1 MEHLYKGSELRIKP
15 QGFVEGGQVTFFT
28 VNPKFGTILTATDD
42 EGYMFL
48 SWPHLQ
54 YMGRGVLNYKVNNP
68 TTGLDRLITTDY
80 YIDSDLE
87 VSDTETLGNVS
98 DRIENTVSGKLTEKI
113 DAGIE
118 KVTRSAQEQVDSAS
132 NRIKELGTTFTTTIS
147 TLGKSVDSALEDVNT
162 KVTEKLGTVDTR
174 LTEIQADLTTK
185 CPYVGGDYY
194 VYNYDRTT
202 GTTKKTDLYVKGQDG
217 RNGID
222 GRSKEVRHTN
232 PTDTTVTINSGEFHV
247 WEEVESLN
255 ITLQPA
261 PNSPFL
267 DEYGFL
273 FKTGQTVPRIS
284 LPSNIKLPR
293 TFIILPNHIY
303 TVTILGEVL
312 EFGSQSI

>member
-68 TTGLDRLITTDY
+68 TTGLDRLITTEY
-80 YIDSDLE
+80 FIDSDLE

-98 DRIENTVSGKLTEKI
+98 DRIENTVSGKLTQKI
-113 DAGIE
+113 KEGIE
-118 KVTRSAQEQVDSAS
+118 KVTRSAQE
-132 NRIKELGTTFTTTIS
+132 KLGT
-147 TLGKSVDSALEDVNT
+147 VDSALEDVNT
-162 KVTEKLGTVDTR
+162 KVTQKLGTVDNR
-174 LTEIQADLTTK
+174 LTEIQDDLTQK

-202 GTTKKTDLYVKGQDG
+202 GTTKKTSLYVKGQDG
-217 RNGID
+217 RNGVD
-222 GRSKEVRHTN
+222 GRSKEVRHQ

-261 PNSPFL
+261 SNSPFL
-267 DEYGFL
+267 DEYGFS
-273 FKTGQTVPRIS
+273 FKTGSTVPRIS

-303 TVTILGEVL
+303 TVTILGTIL
-312 EFGSQSI
+312 EIGSQSL

>member
-28 VNPKFGTILTATDD
+28 VNPRFGTILTATDD

-54 YMGRGVLNYKVNNP
+54 YMGKGVLNYKVNNP

-98 DRIENTVSGKLTEKI
+98 DRIENTVSGKLSEKI
-113 DAGIE
+113 KEGIDN
-118 KVTRSAQEQVDSAS
+118 VTRSAQE
-132 NRIKELGTTFTTTIS
+132 KLGT
-147 TLGKSVDSALEDVNT
+147 VDTALEDVNT
-162 KVTEKLGTVDTR
+162 KVTQKLGTVDTR
-174 LTEIQADLTTK
+174 LTEIQNDLTTK

-202 GTTKKTDLYVKGQDG
+202 GTTKKTGLYVKGQDG

-222 GRSKEVRHTN
+222 GRSKEVRHN
-232 PTDTTVTINSGEFHV
+232 PTETDVTIRSGEFHV

-261 PNSPFL
+261 SNSPFL
-267 DEYGFL
+267 DEYGFS
-273 FKTGQTVPRIS
+273 FKTGSTAPRIS

-303 TVTILGEVL
+303 TVTILGTVL
-312 EFGSQSI
+312 EYGSQSL

>member
-54 YMGRGVLNYKVNNP
+54 YMGKGVLNYKVNNP
-68 TTGLDRLITTDY
+68 TTGLDRLITTEY

-98 DRIENTVSGKLTEKI
+98 DRIESTVSGKLTEKI
-113 DAGIE
+113 KEGIDN
-118 KVTRSAQEQVDSAS
+118 VTRSAQE
-132 NRIKELGTTFTTTIS
+132 KLGT
-147 TLGKSVDSALEDVNT
+147 VDSALEDVNT

-174 LTEIQADLTTK
+174 LTDIQNDLTTK
-185 CPYVGGDYY
+185 CPYVGEDYY

-222 GRSKEVRHTN
+222 GRSKEVRHQ

-247 WEEVESLN
+247 WDVVESLN
-255 ITLQPA
+255 ITLQPNT
-261 PNSPFL
+261 NSPFL
-267 DEYGFL
+267 DEYGFI
-273 FKTGQTVPRIS
+273 FKTGRTAPRIS

-303 TVTILGEVL
+303 TVTILGTVL
-312 EFGSQSI
+312 EFGSQSL

>member
-42 EGYMFL
+42 EDYMFL

-68 TTGLDRLITTDY
+68 TTGLDRLITTEY
-80 YIDSDLE
+80 FIDSDLE

-113 DAGIE
+113 KEGIDN
-118 KVTRSAQEQVDSAS
+118 VTRSAQE
-132 NRIKELGTTFTTTIS
+132 KLGT
-147 TLGKSVDSALEDVNT
+147 VDSALEDVNT
-162 KVTEKLGTVDTR
+162 KVTQKLGTVDTR
-174 LTEIQADLTTK
+174 LIDIQNDLTTK

-202 GTTKKTDLYVKGQDG
+202 GTTKKTSLFVKGQDG
-217 RNGID
+217 RDGVD
-222 GRSKEVRHTN
+222 GRSKEVRHN
-232 PTDTTVTINSGEFHV
+232 PTETDVTIRSGEFHV
-247 WEEVESLN
+247 WEVVESLN

-261 PNSPFL
+261 SNSPFL
-267 DEYGFL
+267 DEYGFS
-273 FKTGQTVPRIS
+273 FKTGRTVPRIS

-303 TVTILGEVL
+303 TVTIIGTVL
-312 EFGSQSI
+312 EFGSQSL

>member
-1 MEHLYKGSELRIKP
+1 MEHLYKGSELRLKP

-54 YMGRGVLNYKVNNP
+54 YMGKGVLNYKVNNP
-68 TTGLDRLITTDY
+68 TTGIDRLITTEY

-98 DRIENTVSGKLTEKI
+98 DRIESTVSGKLTEKI

-118 KVTRSAQEQVDSAS
+118 KVTRSAQE
-132 NRIKELGTTFTTTIS
+132 KLGT
-147 TLGKSVDSALEDVNT
+147 VDSALEDVNT
-162 KVTEKLGTVDTR
+162 KVTEKLGTVDSR
-174 LTEIQADLTTK
+174 LVEIQDDLTTK

-194 VYNYDRTT
+194 VYNYDRST
-202 GTTKKTDLYVKGQDG
+202 GNLKKTDLYVKGQDG
-217 RNGID
+217 RDGVD
-222 GRSKEVRHTN
+222 GRNKEVRHS

-261 PNSPFL
+261 SNSPFL
-267 DEYGFL
+267 DEYGFS
-273 FKTGQTVPRIS
+273 FKTGSTAPRIS

-303 TVTILGEVL
+303 TVTILGTVL
-312 EFGSQSI
+312 EFGSQSL

>member
-54 YMGRGVLNYKVNNP
+54 YMGKGVLNYKVNNP

-98 DRIENTVSGKLTEKI
+98 ERIENTVSGKLTEKI
-113 DAGIE
+113 KEGIDN
-118 KVTRSAQEQVDSAS
+118 VTRSAQE
-132 NRIKELGTTFTTTIS
+132 KLGT
-147 TLGKSVDSALEDVNT
+147 VDSALVDVNT
-162 KVTEKLGTVDTR
+162 KVTEKLGTVDSR
-174 LTEIQADLTTK
+174 LTQIQDDLTQK

-202 GTTKKTDLYVKGQDG
+202 GSQKKTSLYVKGQDG
-217 RNGID
+217 RDGVD

-232 PTDTTVTINSGEFHV
+232 PADTTVTINSGEFHV

-267 DEYGFL
+267 DEYGFS
-273 FKTGQTVPRIS
+273 FKTGGSTAPRIS

-303 TVTILGEVL
+303 TVTILGTVL
-312 EFGSQSI
+312 EFGSQSL

>member
-28 VNPKFGTILTATDD
+28 VNPRFGTILTATDE

-54 YMGRGVLNYKVNNP
+54 YMGKGVLNYKVNNP

-98 DRIENTVSGKLTEKI
+98 DRIESTVSGKLTEKI

-118 KVTRSAQEQVDSAS
+118 KVTRSAQE
-132 NRIKELGTTFTTTIS
+132 KLGT
-147 TLGKSVDSALEDVNT
+147 VDSALVDVNT
-162 KVTEKLGTVDTR
+162 KVTQKLGTVDSR

-202 GTTKKTDLYVKGQDG
+202 GNLKKTDLYVKGQDG
-217 RNGID
+217 RDGVD
-222 GRSKEVRHTN
+222 GRSKEVRHS

-261 PNSPFL
+261 SNSPFL
-267 DEYGFL
+267 DEYGFS
-273 FKTGQTVPRIS
+273 FKTGRSTAPRIS

-303 TVTILGEVL
+303 TVTILGTVL
-312 EFGSQSI
+312 EFGSQSL

>member
-15 QGFVEGGQVTFFT
+15 QGFVQGGQVTFFT

-68 TTGLDRLITTDY
+68 TTGLDRLITTEY
-80 YIDSDLE
+80 FIDSDLE

-98 DRIENTVSGKLTEKI
+98 ERIENTVSGKLTEKI

-118 KVTRSAQEQVDSAS
+118 KVTRSAQE
-132 NRIKELGTTFTTTIS
+132 KLGT
-147 TLGKSVDSALEDVNT
+147 VDSALEDVNT
-162 KVTEKLGTVDTR
+162 KVTQKLGTVDSR

-202 GTTKKTDLYVKGQDG
+202 GNVKKTNLYVKGQDG

-261 PNSPFL
+261 SNSPFL
-267 DEYGFL
+267 DEYGFI
-273 FKTGQTVPRIS
+273 FKTGRTAPRIS

-303 TVTILGEVL
+303 TVTILGTVL
-312 EFGSQSI
+312 EFGSQSL

>member
-15 QGFVEGGQVTFFT
+15 QGFELGGQVTFFT
-28 VNPKFGTILTATDD
+28 VNPKFGTTLTATDD
-42 EGYMFL
+42 EGYITL

-54 YMGRGVLNYKVNNP
+54 YMGKGVLNYKVNNP

-118 KVTRSAQEQVDSAS
+118 KVTRSAQE
-132 NRIKELGTTFTTTIS
+132 KLGT
-147 TLGKSVDSALEDVNT
+147 VDSALEDVNT
-162 KVTEKLGTVDTR
+162 KVTQKLGTVDSR
-174 LTEIQADLTTK
+174 LTDIQNDLTTK

-222 GRSKEVRHTN
+222 GRSKEVRHN
-232 PTDTTVTINSGEFHV
+232 PTETDVTIRSGEFHV
-247 WEEVESLN
+247 WEVVESLN

-261 PNSPFL
+261 SNSPFL
-267 DEYGFL
+267 DEYGFS
-273 FKTGQTVPRIS
+273 FKTGRTAPRIS

-303 TVTILGEVL
+303 TVTIMGTVL
-312 EFGSQSI
+312 EFGSQSL

>member
-1 MEHLYKGSELRIKP
+1 MKHIYKGSSIKITIP
-15 QGFVEGGQVTFFT
+15 NYEQGGTITFYT
-28 VNPKFGTILTATDD
+28 VNPSFGTTYNGLNENNEVILVWSD
-42 EGYMFL
+42 L
-48 SWPHLQ
+48 RNL
-54 YMGRGVLNYKVNNP
+54 GRGVLQYKLNNP
-68 TTGLDRLITTDY
+68 STGTDYTRTTDY

-87 VSDTETLGNVS
+87 VSDTDTLGNVS

-118 KVTRSAQEQVDSAS
+118 KVTRSAQE
-132 NRIKELGTTFTTTIS
+132 
-147 TLGKSVDSALEDVNT
+147 
-162 KVTEKLGTVDTR
+162 KLGTVDSR

-194 VYNYDRTT
+194 VYNYDRST
-202 GTTKKTDLYVKGQDG
+202 GSLKKTSLYVKGQDG

-222 GRSKEVRHTN
+222 GRNKEVRHS

-247 WEEVESLN
+247 WDEVESLN

-261 PNSPFL
+261 SNSPFL
-267 DEYGFL
+267 DEYGFS
-273 FKTGQTVPRIS
+273 FKTGSTAPRIS

-303 TVTILGEVL
+303 TVTILGTVL
-312 EFGSQSI
+312 EFGSQSL

>member
-15 QGFVEGGQVTFFT
+15 LGFVEGGQVTFFT

-42 EGYMFL
+42 EGYITL

-54 YMGRGVLNYKVNNP
+54 YMGRGVLQYKVNNP
-68 TTGLDRLITTDY
+68 STGLDRLITTDY

-87 VSDTETLGNVS
+87 VDDTETLGNVS
-98 DRIENTVSGKLTEKI
+98 ERIENTVSGKLTEKI

-118 KVTRSAQEQVDSAS
+118 KVTRSAQE
-132 NRIKELGTTFTTTIS
+132 KLGT
-147 TLGKSVDSALEDVNT
+147 VDSALEDVNT
-162 KVTEKLGTVDTR
+162 KVTEKLGTVDSR
-174 LTEIQADLTTK
+174 LTDIQNDLTTE

-217 RNGID
+217 RNGVD

-255 ITLQPA
+255 ITLLPA
-261 PNSPFL
+261 SNSPFL
-267 DEYGFL
+267 DEYGFS
-273 FKTGQTVPRIS
+273 FKTGSTAPRIS

-303 TVTILGEVL
+303 TVTILGTVL
-312 EFGSQSI
+312 EFGSQSL

>member
-1 MEHLYKGSELRIKP
+1 MEHLYKGSSLRLKP
-15 QGFVEGGQVTFFT
+15 QGFVQGGQVTFFT

-68 TTGLDRLITTDY
+68 TTGLDRLITTEY
-80 YIDSDLE
+80 FIDSDLE
-87 VSDTETLGNVS
+87 VSDTETLGSVS
-98 DRIENTVSGKLTEKI
+98 DRIESTVSGRLTQKI
-113 DAGIE
+113 DEGIE
-118 KVTRSAQEQVDSAS
+118 KVTRSAQE
-132 NRIKELGTTFTTTIS
+132 KLGT
-147 TLGKSVDSALEDVNT
+147 VDSALVDVNT
-162 KVTEKLGTVDTR
+162 KVTQKLGTVDSR

-202 GTTKKTDLYVKGQDG
+202 GNLKKTDLYVKGQDG
-217 RNGID
+217 RNGVD

-232 PTDTTVTINSGEFHV
+232 PTETDVTIRSGEFHV
-247 WEEVESLN
+247 WEVVESLN

-261 PNSPFL
+261 SNSPFL
-267 DEYGFL
+267 DEYGFS
-273 FKTGQTVPRIS
+273 FKTGSTAPRIS

-303 TVTILGEVL
+303 TVTILGTIL
-312 EFGSQSI
+312 EFGSQSL

>member
-15 QGFVEGGQVTFFT
+15 QNFEQGGQVTFFT
-28 VNPKFGTILTATDD
+28 VNPRFGTILTATDD

-98 DRIENTVSGKLTEKI
+98 DRIESTVSGKLTEKI
-113 DAGIE
+113 KEGIDN
-118 KVTRSAQEQVDSAS
+118 VTRSAQE
-132 NRIKELGTTFTTTIS
+132 KLGT
-147 TLGKSVDSALEDVNT
+147 VDSALVDVNT
-162 KVTEKLGTVDTR
+162 KVTQKLGTVDSR
-174 LTEIQADLTTK
+174 LTDIQNDLTTK

-202 GTTKKTDLYVKGQDG
+202 GSQKKTSLYVKGQDG
-217 RNGID
+217 RDGVD
-222 GRSKEVRHTN
+222 GRSKEVRHQ
-232 PTDTTVTINSGEFHV
+232 PTETDVTIRSGEFHV
-247 WEEVESLN
+247 WEEVGSLN

-261 PNSPFL
+261 SNSPFL
-267 DEYGFL
+267 DEYGFS
-273 FKTGQTVPRIS
+273 FKTGSTAPRIS

-303 TVTILGEVL
+303 TVTILGTIL
-312 EFGSQSI
+312 EFGSQSL

>member
-42 EGYMFL
+42 EGYITL

-54 YMGRGVLNYKVNNP
+54 YMGKGVLNYKVNNP

-118 KVTRSAQEQVDSAS
+118 KVTRSAQE
-132 NRIKELGTTFTTTIS
+132 KLGT
-147 TLGKSVDSALEDVNT
+147 VDSALVDVNT
-162 KVTEKLGTVDTR
+162 KVTQKLGTVDSR

-202 GTTKKTDLYVKGQDG
+202 GSQKKTSLYVKGQDG
-217 RNGID
+217 RDGVD
-222 GRSKEVRHTN
+222 GRSKEVRHQ
-232 PTDTTVTINSGEFHV
+232 PTETDVTIRSGEFHV
-247 WEEVESLN
+247 WEVVESLN

-261 PNSPFL
+261 SNSPFL
-267 DEYGFL
+267 DEYGFS
-273 FKTGQTVPRIS
+273 FKTGSTAPRIS

-303 TVTILGEVL
+303 TVTILGTVL
-312 EFGSQSI
+312 EFGSQSL

>member
-15 QGFVEGGQVTFFT
+15 QGFVEGGQVTFYT
-28 VNPKFGTILTATDD
+28 VNPRFGTILTATDD

-54 YMGRGVLNYKVNNP
+54 YMGKGVLNYKVNNP

-87 VSDTETLGNVS
+87 VDDTETLGNVS

-113 DAGIE
+113 DAGID
-118 KVTRSAQEQVDSAS
+118 KVTRSAQE
-132 NRIKELGTTFTTTIS
+132 KLGT
-147 TLGKSVDSALEDVNT
+147 VDSALVDVNT

-202 GTTKKTDLYVKGQDG
+202 GNIKKTNLYVKGQDG
-217 RNGID
+217 RNGVD

-232 PTDTTVTINSGEFHV
+232 PTDTTVTIRSGEFHV

-267 DEYGFL
+267 DEYGFS
-273 FKTGQTVPRIS
+273 FKTGSTAPRIS

-303 TVTILGEVL
+303 TVTILGTVL
-312 EFGSQSI
+312 EFGSQSL

>member
-15 QGFVEGGQVTFFT
+15 QGFVEGGQVTFYT

-42 EGYMFL
+42 EGYITL

-54 YMGRGVLNYKVNNP
+54 YMGRGVLQYKVNNP
-68 TTGLDRLITTDY
+68 STGLDRLITTEY

-87 VSDTETLGNVS
+87 VEDTETLGNVS

-118 KVTRSAQEQVDSAS
+118 KVTRSAQE
-132 NRIKELGTTFTTTIS
+132 KLGT
-147 TLGKSVDSALEDVNT
+147 VDTALEDVNT
-162 KVTEKLGTVDTR
+162 KVTEKLGTVDSR
-174 LTEIQADLTTK
+174 LTDIQNDLNTK
-185 CPYVGGDYY
+185 VPYVGEDYY

-202 GTTKKTDLYVKGQDG
+202 GSQKKTSLYVKGQDG

-232 PTDTTVTINSGEFHV
+232 PTDTTVTIRSGEFHV

-267 DEYGFL
+267 DEYGFS
-273 FKTGQTVPRIS
+273 FKTGSTAPRIS

-303 TVTILGEVL
+303 TVTILGTVL
-312 EFGSQSI
+312 EFGSQSL

>member
-15 QGFVEGGQVTFFT
+15 QNFSEGGQVTFFT

-54 YMGRGVLNYKVNNP
+54 YMGKGVLNYKVNNP

-98 DRIENTVSGKLTEKI
+98 DRIENTVSGKLSEKI
-113 DAGIE
+113 KEGIDN
-118 KVTRSAQEQVDSAS
+118 VTRSAQE
-132 NRIKELGTTFTTTIS
+132 KLGT
-147 TLGKSVDSALEDVNT
+147 VDTALEDVNT
-162 KVTEKLGTVDTR
+162 KVTQKLGTVDTR
-174 LTEIQADLTTK
+174 LTEIQNDLTTK

-202 GTTKKTDLYVKGQDG
+202 GTTKKTGLYVKGQDG

-222 GRSKEVRHTN
+222 GRSKEVRHN
-232 PTDTTVTINSGEFHV
+232 PTETDVTIRSGEFHV

-261 PNSPFL
+261 SNSPFL
-267 DEYGFL
+267 DEYGFI
-273 FKTGQTVPRIS
+273 FKTGSTAPRIS

-303 TVTILGEVL
+303 TVTILGTVL
-312 EFGSQSI
+312 EYGSQSL

>member
-15 QGFVEGGQVTFFT
+15 QGFELGGQVTFFT

-68 TTGLDRLITTDY
+68 TTGLDRLITTEY
-80 YIDSDLE
+80 FIDSDLE

-113 DAGIE
+113 KEGIDN
-118 KVTRSAQEQVDSAS
+118 VTRSAQE
-132 NRIKELGTTFTTTIS
+132 KLGT
-147 TLGKSVDSALEDVNT
+147 VDSALDNVNT
-162 KVTEKLGTVDTR
+162 EVTQKLGTVDTR
-174 LTEIQADLTTK
+174 LTEIQNDLTTK

-217 RNGID
+217 RDGID
-222 GRSKEVRHTN
+222 GRSKEVRHQ
-232 PTDTTVTINSGEFHV
+232 PTETDVTIRSGEFHV

-261 PNSPFL
+261 SNSPFL
-267 DEYGFL
+267 DEYGFS
-273 FKTGQTVPRIS
+273 FKTGSTVPRLS

-303 TVTILGEVL
+303 TVTILGTVL
-312 EFGSQSI
+312 EFGSQSL

>member
-1 MEHLYKGSELRIKP
+1 MKHIYKGSSIKLTIP
-15 QGFVEGGQVTFFT
+15 NYEQGGTITFYT
-28 VNPKFGTILTATDD
+28 VNPSFGTTYNGLNENNEVILVWSDL
-42 EGYMFL
+42 ENL
-48 SWPHLQ
+48 
-54 YMGRGVLNYKVNNP
+54 GRGVLQYKLNNP
-68 TTGLDRLITTDY
+68 LIGTDYTRTTDY

-98 DRIENTVSGKLTEKI
+98 ERLENTVSGKLGEKI
-113 DAGIE
+113 KEGIDN
-118 KVTRSAQEQVDSAS
+118 VTRSAQE
-132 NRIKELGTTFTTTIS
+132 KLGT
-147 TLGKSVDSALEDVNT
+147 VDSALVDVNT

-174 LTEIQADLTTK
+174 LTQIQDDLTTK

-202 GTTKKTDLYVKGQDG
+202 GSQKKTSLYVKGQDG
-217 RNGID
+217 RDGVD

-247 WEEVESLN
+247 WEVVESLN

-267 DEYGFL
+267 DEYGFS
-273 FKTGQTVPRIS
+273 FKTGSTAPRIS

-303 TVTILGEVL
+303 TVTILGTVL
-312 EFGSQSI
+312 EFGSQSL

>member
-1 MEHLYKGSELRIKP
+1 MEHLYKGSSIRLKP

-68 TTGLDRLITTDY
+68 TTGLDRLITTEY

-98 DRIENTVSGKLTEKI
+98 ERIESSVSGKLTEKI
-113 DAGIE
+113 KEGIDN
-118 KVTRSAQEQVDSAS
+118 VTRSAQE
-132 NRIKELGTTFTTTIS
+132 KLGT
-147 TLGKSVDSALEDVNT
+147 VDSALVDVNT

-174 LTEIQADLTTK
+174 LTQIQDDLTTK

-202 GTTKKTDLYVKGQDG
+202 GSQKKTSLYVKGQDG
-217 RNGID
+217 RDGVD
-222 GRSKEVRHTN
+222 GRSKEVRHQ
-232 PTDTTVTINSGEFHV
+232 PTETDVTIRSGEFHV
-247 WEEVESLN
+247 WEEVENLN

-261 PNSPFL
+261 SNSPFL
-267 DEYGFL
+267 DEYGFS
-273 FKTGQTVPRIS
+273 FKTGSTAPRLS

-303 TVTILGEVL
+303 TVTILGTVL
-312 EFGSQSI
+312 EFGSQSL

>member
-1 MEHLYKGSELRIKP
+1 MKHIYKGSSIKITIP
-15 QGFVEGGQVTFFT
+15 NYEQGGTITFYT
-28 VNPKFGTILTATDD
+28 VNPSFGTTYNGLNENNEVILVWSD
-42 EGYMFL
+42 L
-48 SWPHLQ
+48 RNL
-54 YMGRGVLNYKVNNP
+54 GRGVLQYKLNNP
-68 TTGLDRLITTDY
+68 STGTDYTRTTDY

-118 KVTRSAQEQVDSAS
+118 KVTRSAQE
-132 NRIKELGTTFTTTIS
+132 
-147 TLGKSVDSALEDVNT
+147 
-162 KVTEKLGTVDTR
+162 KLGTVDSR

-194 VYNYDRTT
+194 VYNYDRST
-202 GTTKKTDLYVKGQDG
+202 GSLKKTSLYVKGQDG

-222 GRSKEVRHTN
+222 GRNKEVRHS

-267 DEYGFL
+267 DEYGFS
-273 FKTGQTVPRIS
+273 FMTGSTAPRIS

-303 TVTILGEVL
+303 TVTILGTVL
-312 EFGSQSI
+312 EFGSQSL

>member
-15 QGFVEGGQVTFFT
+15 QGFELGGQVTFFT

-68 TTGLDRLITTDY
+68 TTGLDRLITTEY
-80 YIDSDLE
+80 FIDSDLE

-98 DRIENTVSGKLTEKI
+98 DRIENTVSGKLGEKI
-113 DAGIE
+113 KEGIDN
-118 KVTRSAQEQVDSAS
+118 VTRSAQE
-132 NRIKELGTTFTTTIS
+132 KLGT
-147 TLGKSVDSALEDVNT
+147 VDSALEDVNT
-162 KVTEKLGTVDTR
+162 KVTQKLGTVDSR

-217 RNGID
+217 RNGVD
-222 GRSKEVRHTN
+222 GRSKEVRHQ
-232 PTDTTVTINSGEFHV
+232 PTETDVTIRSGEFHV

-261 PNSPFL
+261 SNSPFL
-267 DEYGFL
+267 DEYGFS
-273 FKTGQTVPRIS
+273 FKTGSTAPRIS

-303 TVTILGEVL
+303 TVTILGTVL
-312 EFGSQSI
+312 EFGSQSL

>member
-54 YMGRGVLNYKVNNP
+54 YMGRGCLNYKINNP
-68 TTGLDRLITTDY
+68 HTGLDRLITTEY

-87 VSDTETLGNVS
+87 VDDTETLGNVS
-98 DRIENTVSGKLTEKI
+98 ERIESSVSGKLTQKI

-118 KVTRSAQEQVDSAS
+118 KVTRSAQEQVDSA
-132 NRIKELGTTFTTTIS
+132 L
-147 TLGKSVDSALEDVNT
+147 VDVNT
-162 KVTEKLGTVDTR
+162 KVTEKLGMVDTR

-202 GTTKKTDLYVKGQDG
+202 GSQKKTSLYVKGQDG
-217 RNGID
+217 RDGVD
-222 GRSKEVRHTN
+222 GRSKEVRHQ
-232 PTDTTVTINSGEFHV
+232 PTDTTVTIRSGEFHV

-267 DEYGFL
+267 DEYGFS
-273 FKTGQTVPRIS
+273 FKTGSTAPRIS

-303 TVTILGEVL
+303 TVTILGTVL
-312 EFGSQSI
+312 EFGSQSL

>member
-15 QGFVEGGQVTFFT
+15 QGFEVGGQVTFFT

-68 TTGLDRLITTDY
+68 TTGLDRLITTEY
-80 YIDSDLE
+80 FIDSDLE
-87 VSDTETLGNVS
+87 VEDTETLGNVS
-98 DRIENTVSGKLTEKI
+98 DRIENTVSGKLSEKI
-113 DAGIE
+113 KEGIDN
-118 KVTRSAQEQVDSAS
+118 VTRSAQE
-132 NRIKELGTTFTTTIS
+132 KLGT
-147 TLGKSVDSALEDVNT
+147 VDSALVDVNT

-174 LTEIQADLTTK
+174 LTEIQNDLNTK
-185 CPYVGGDYY
+185 VPYVGGDYY

-202 GTTKKTDLYVKGQDG
+202 GTTKKTSLYVKGQDG

-222 GRSKEVRHTN
+222 GRSKEVRHQ
-232 PTDTTVTINSGEFHV
+232 PTETDVTIRSGEFHV

-255 ITLQPA
+255 ITLQPD

-267 DEYGFL
+267 DEYGFS

-303 TVTILGEVL
+303 TVTILGTVL
-312 EFGSQSI
+312 EFGSQSL

>member
-1 MEHLYKGSELRIKP
+1 MEHLYKGSSIRLKP

-28 VNPKFGTILTATDD
+28 VNPKFGTTLTATDD

-68 TTGLDRLITTDY
+68 TTGLDRLITTEY
-80 YIDSDLE
+80 FIDSDLE

-98 DRIENTVSGKLTEKI
+98 DRIESTVSGKLAEKI
-113 DAGIE
+113 KEGID
-118 KVTRSAQEQVDSAS
+118 KVTRSAQE
-132 NRIKELGTTFTTTIS
+132 KLGT
-147 TLGKSVDSALEDVNT
+147 VDSALDNVNT
-162 KVTEKLGTVDTR
+162 KVTEKLGTVDSR
-174 LTEIQADLTTK
+174 LTDIQNDLTTK

-194 VYNYDRTT
+194 VYNYDKTT
-202 GTTKKTDLYVKGQDG
+202 GTTKKTGLYVKGQDG
-217 RNGID
+217 RNGVD
-222 GRSKEVRHTN
+222 GRSKEVRHQ
-232 PTDTTVTINSGEFHV
+232 PTETDVTIRSGEFHV

-261 PNSPFL
+261 SNSPFL
-267 DEYGFL
+267 DEYGFS
-273 FKTGQTVPRIS
+273 FKTGSTAPRIS

-303 TVTILGEVL
+303 TVTILGTVL
-312 EFGSQSI
+312 EFGSQSL

>member
-28 VNPKFGTILTATDD
+28 VNPRFGTILTATDD
-42 EGYMFL
+42 EGYITL

-68 TTGLDRLITTDY
+68 TTGLDRLITTEY
-80 YIDSDLE
+80 FIDSDLE
-87 VSDTETLGNVS
+87 VSDTETLGSVS
-98 DRIENTVSGKLTEKI
+98 DRIESTVSGKLTEKI
-113 DAGIE
+113 KEGIDN
-118 KVTRSAQEQVDSAS
+118 VTRSAQE
-132 NRIKELGTTFTTTIS
+132 KLGT
-147 TLGKSVDSALEDVNT
+147 VDSALEDVNT

-174 LTEIQADLTTK
+174 LIDIQNDLTTK

-202 GTTKKTDLYVKGQDG
+202 GSQKKTDLYVKGQDG

-267 DEYGFL
+267 DEYGFS
-273 FKTGQTVPRIS
+273 FKTGSTAPRIS

-303 TVTILGEVL
+303 TVTILGTVL
-312 EFGSQSI
+312 EFGSQSL

>member
-54 YMGRGVLNYKVNNP
+54 YMGRGCLNYKINNP
-68 TTGLDRLITTDY
+68 HTGLDRLITTEY

-87 VSDTETLGNVS
+87 VDDTETLGNVS
-98 DRIENTVSGKLTEKI
+98 ERIESSVSGKLTQKI

-118 KVTRSAQEQVDSAS
+118 KVTRSAQE
-132 NRIKELGTTFTTTIS
+132 KLGT
-147 TLGKSVDSALEDVNT
+147 VDSALVDVNT

-202 GTTKKTDLYVKGQDG
+202 GSQKKTSLYVKGQDG
-217 RNGID
+217 RDGVD
-222 GRSKEVRHTN
+222 GRSKEVRHQ
-232 PTDTTVTINSGEFHV
+232 PTDTTVTIRSGEFHV
-247 WEEVESLN
+247 WEVVESLN

-261 PNSPFL
+261 SNSPFL
-267 DEYGFL
+267 DEYGFS
-273 FKTGQTVPRIS
+273 FKTGSTAPRIS

-303 TVTILGEVL
+303 TVTILGTVL
-312 EFGSQSI
+312 EFGSQSL

>member
-15 QGFVEGGQVTFFT
+15 QNFEVGGQVTFFT

-42 EGYMFL
+42 EGYMYL

-68 TTGLDRLITTDY
+68 TTGLDRLITTEY
-80 YIDSDLE
+80 FIDSDLE

-98 DRIENTVSGKLTEKI
+98 VRIENTVSGKLGEKI
-113 DAGIE
+113 KEGIDN
-118 KVTRSAQEQVDSAS
+118 VTRSAQE
-132 NRIKELGTTFTTTIS
+132 
-147 TLGKSVDSALEDVNT
+147 
-162 KVTEKLGTVDTR
+162 KLGTVDSR
-174 LTEIQADLTTK
+174 LTEIQNDLVNR

-202 GTTKKTDLYVKGQDG
+202 GTTKKTSLFVKGQDG
-217 RNGID
+217 RDGID
-222 GRSKEVRHTN
+222 GRSKEVRHN
-232 PTDTTVTINSGEFHV
+232 PTETDVTIRSGEFHV

-261 PNSPFL
+261 SNSPFL
-267 DEYGFL
+267 DEYGFS
-273 FKTGQTVPRIS
+273 FKTGANRDVRVS
-284 LPSNIKLPR
+284 LPRNIKLPR

-303 TVTILGEVL
+303 TCTILGEVL

>member
-15 QGFVEGGQVTFFT
+15 QGFVEGGQVIFFT

-54 YMGRGVLNYKVNNP
+54 YMGRGCLNYKINNP
-68 TTGLDRLITTDY
+68 HTGLDRLITTEY

-87 VSDTETLGNVS
+87 VDDTETLGNVS
-98 DRIENTVSGKLTEKI
+98 ERIESSVSGKLTQKI

-118 KVTRSAQEQVDSAS
+118 KVTRSAQE
-132 NRIKELGTTFTTTIS
+132 KLGT
-147 TLGKSVDSALEDVNT
+147 VDSALVDVNT

-202 GTTKKTDLYVKGQDG
+202 GSQKKTSLYVKGQDG
-217 RNGID
+217 RDGVD
-222 GRSKEVRHTN
+222 GRSKEVRHQ
-232 PTDTTVTINSGEFHV
+232 PTETDVTIRSGEFHV
-247 WEEVESLN
+247 WEVVESLN

-261 PNSPFL
+261 SNSPFL
-267 DEYGFL
+267 DEYGFS
-273 FKTGQTVPRIS
+273 FKTGSTAPRIS

-303 TVTILGEVL
+303 TVTILGTVL
-312 EFGSQSI
+312 EFGSQSL

>member
-42 EGYMFL
+42 EGYITL

-54 YMGRGVLNYKVNNP
+54 YMGKGVLNYKVNNP
-68 TTGLDRLITTDY
+68 TTGLDRLITTEY
-80 YIDSDLE
+80 FIDSDLE

-98 DRIENTVSGKLTEKI
+98 DRIESTVSGKLTQKI
-113 DAGIE
+113 DEGIE

-132 NRIKELGTTFTTTIS
+132 NRINELGNTFTTTIS
-147 TLGKSVDSALEDVNT
+147 TLGKSVDSALVDVNT
-162 KVTEKLGTVDTR
+162 KVTQKLGTVDSR

-202 GTTKKTDLYVKGQDG
+202 GSQKKPSLYVKGQDG
-217 RNGID
+217 RDGVD
-222 GRSKEVRHTN
+222 GRSKEVRHQ
-232 PTDTTVTINSGEFHV
+232 PTETTVTIRSGEFHV

-261 PNSPFL
+261 SNSPFL

-273 FKTGQTVPRIS
+273 FKTGRSNVPRIS

-303 TVTILGEVL
+303 TVTILGTVL
-312 EFGSQSI
+312 EFGSQSL

>member
-68 TTGLDRLITTDY
+68 TTGLDRLITTEY

-113 DAGIE
+113 KEGID
-118 KVTRSAQEQVDSAS
+118 KVTRSAQE
-132 NRIKELGTTFTTTIS
+132 KLGT
-147 TLGKSVDSALEDVNT
+147 VDSALDNVNT
-162 KVTEKLGTVDTR
+162 KVTEKLGTVDSR

-194 VYNYDRTT
+194 VYNYDRST
-202 GTTKKTDLYVKGQDG
+202 GNLKKTDLYVKGQDG
-217 RNGID
+217 RNGVD
-222 GRSKEVRHTN
+222 GRSKEVRHS

-247 WEEVESLN
+247 WEVVESLN

-267 DEYGFL
+267 DEYGFS
-273 FKTGQTVPRIS
+273 FKTGSTAPRIS

-303 TVTILGEVL
+303 TVTILGTVL
-312 EFGSQSI
+312 EFGSQTL

>member
-54 YMGRGVLNYKVNNP
+54 YMGKGVLNYKVNNP
-68 TTGLDRLITTDY
+68 TTGLDRLITTE
-80 YIDSDLE
+80 YIIYSDFE
-87 VSDTETLGNVS
+87 VEDTETLGNVS
-98 DRIENTVSGKLTEKI
+98 ERIESTVSGKLTEKI

-118 KVTRSAQEQVDSAS
+118 KVTRSAQE
-132 NRIKELGTTFTTTIS
+132 KLGT
-147 TLGKSVDSALEDVNT
+147 VDSALVDVNT
-162 KVTEKLGTVDTR
+162 KVTQKLGTVDSR
-174 LTEIQADLTTK
+174 LTEIQNDLTTK

-202 GTTKKTDLYVKGQDG
+202 GNLKKTDLYVKGQDG

-222 GRSKEVRHTN
+222 GRSKEVRHQ

-247 WEEVESLN
+247 WEVVESLN

-267 DEYGFL
+267 DEYGFS
-273 FKTGQTVPRIS
+273 FKTGQTAPRIS

-303 TVTILGEVL
+303 TVTILGTIL
-312 EFGSQSI
+312 EFGSQSL

>member
-15 QGFVEGGQVTFFT
+15 QGFVEGGQVTFYT

-42 EGYMFL
+42 EGYITL

-54 YMGRGVLNYKVNNP
+54 YMGRGVLQYKVNNP
-68 TTGLDRLITTDY
+68 STGLDRLITTEY

-87 VSDTETLGNVS
+87 VEDTETLGNVS
-98 DRIENTVSGKLTEKI
+98 DRIESTVSGKLTEKI

-118 KVTRSAQEQVDSAS
+118 KVTRSAQE
-132 NRIKELGTTFTTTIS
+132 KLGT
-147 TLGKSVDSALEDVNT
+147 VDSALEDVNT
-162 KVTEKLGTVDTR
+162 KVTEKLGTVDSR
-174 LTEIQADLTTK
+174 LTEIQEDLTTK

-202 GTTKKTDLYVKGQDG
+202 GSQKKTNLYVKGQDG
-217 RNGID
+217 RNGVD

-232 PTDTTVTINSGEFHV
+232 PTETTVTIRSGEFHV
-247 WEEVESLN
+247 WEEVENLN

-267 DEYGFL
+267 DEYGFS
-273 FKTGQTVPRIS
+273 FKTGSTVPRIS

-303 TVTILGEVL
+303 TVTILGTVL
-312 EFGSQSI
+312 EFGSQSL

>member
-15 QGFVEGGQVTFFT
+15 LGFVEGGQVTFFT

-42 EGYMFL
+42 EGYITL

-54 YMGRGVLNYKVNNP
+54 YMGRGVLQYKVNNP
-68 TTGLDRLITTDY
+68 STGLDRLITTDY

-87 VSDTETLGNVS
+87 VDDTETLGNVS
-98 DRIENTVSGKLTEKI
+98 ERIENTVIGKLTEKI

-118 KVTRSAQEQVDSAS
+118 KVTRSAQE
-132 NRIKELGTTFTTTIS
+132 KLGT
-147 TLGKSVDSALEDVNT
+147 VDSALEDVNT
-162 KVTEKLGTVDTR
+162 KVTEKLGTVDSR
-174 LTEIQADLTTK
+174 LTDIQNDLTTE

-217 RNGID
+217 RNGVD

-255 ITLQPA
+255 ITLLPA
-261 PNSPFL
+261 SNSPFL
-267 DEYGFL
+267 DEYGFS
-273 FKTGQTVPRIS
+273 FKTGSTAPRIS

-303 TVTILGEVL
+303 TVTILGTVL
-312 EFGSQSI
+312 EFGSQSL

>member
-54 YMGRGVLNYKVNNP
+54 YMGKGVLNYKVNNP
-68 TTGLDRLITTDY
+68 TTGLDRLITTEY
-80 YIDSDLE
+80 FIDSDLE

-98 DRIENTVSGKLTEKI
+98 DRIESTVSGKLGEKI
-113 DAGIE
+113 KEGID
-118 KVTRSAQEQVDSAS
+118 KVTRSAQE
-132 NRIKELGTTFTTTIS
+132 KLGT
-147 TLGKSVDSALEDVNT
+147 VDSALEDVNT

-174 LTEIQADLTTK
+174 LIDIQNDLTTK

-222 GRSKEVRHTN
+222 GRSKEVRHQ
-232 PTDTTVTINSGEFHV
+232 PTETDVTIRSGEFHV
-247 WEEVESLN
+247 WEVVESLN

-267 DEYGFL
+267 DEYGFS
-273 FKTGQTVPRIS
+273 FKTGSTAPRIS

-303 TVTILGEVL
+303 TVTILGTVL
-312 EFGSQSI
+312 EFGSQSL

>member
-1 MEHLYKGSELRIKP
+1 MEHLYKGSELRIMP
-15 QGFVEGGQVTFFT
+15 QNFEQGGQVTFFT

-54 YMGRGVLNYKVNNP
+54 YMGKGVLQYKINNP
-68 TTGLDRLITTDY
+68 TTGLDRLITTEY
-80 YIDSDLE
+80 IIDSDLE
-87 VSDTETLGNVS
+87 VSDSETLGNVS

-118 KVTRSAQEQVDSAS
+118 KVTRSAQEQVDSA
-132 NRIKELGTTFTTTIS
+132 
-147 TLGKSVDSALEDVNT
+147 LEDVNT

-174 LTEIQADLTTK
+174 LTDIQNDLTTK
-185 CPYVGGDYY
+185 CPYVGEDYY

-217 RNGID
+217 RNGVD
-222 GRSKEVRHTN
+222 GRSKEVRHQ

-247 WEEVESLN
+247 WDVVESLN

-267 DEYGFL
+267 DEYGFI
-273 FKTGQTVPRIS
+273 FKTGSTVPRIS
-284 LPSNIKLPR
+284 LPANIKLPR

-303 TVTILGEVL
+303 TVTILGTVL
-312 EFGSQSI
+312 EFGSQSL